1 MLIYLAVTVVAAFVN
16 GYAAVLNFAGA
27 ESVRAVADR
36 VHVAQK
42 WMVPLGTLLAAGAL
56 GLLAGIAVP
65 VLGLLAALGLTLY
78 FCCAVGVHVRAR
90 DRGVGGAV
98 FFLTL
103 AASALAANLA
113 YAGR

>member
-1 MLIYLAVTVVAAFVN
+1 MLVYLVVTAVAVLVN

-36 VHVAQK
+36 VHVAHK

-56 GLLAGIAVP
+56 GLVAGFAVP
-65 VLGLLAALGLTLY
+65 VLGLLAATGLTLY
-78 FCCAVGVHVRAR
+78 FCCAIGVHVLAR

-98 FFLTL
+98 FFLAV
-103 AASALAANLA
+103 AAAALIVNL
-113 YAGR
+113 GHR